1 MQTIYSGEHSI
12 VFGDKH
18 SWEDWG
24 LVPSSL
30 PIISMPEVNENI
42 IEVPGMNGVLD
53 LSDVPLGFPTYK
65 MREGSLEFKIAHD
78 VTGLSWAESY
88 AMIASYLHGRTRR
101 CILTDDR
108 SYFYTGRF
116 KISDLKSDKMCNT
129 ITIDYVLNPFKEM
142 IWTTCE
148 DWQWDPFDFIY
159 GEITQ
164 SDFKNIPISSS
175 TVNPI
180 RWTQNQI
187 GAKPV
192 CPTITVNSD
201 NGDGMTFRYFNSIQ
215 GETFKEFHLD
225 DGENVN
231 PQIEFA
237 CPDPDEITAISV
249 IGSGFISIDF
259 RPGRL

>member
-30 PIISMPEVNENI
+30 PIIAMPEVNENI
-42 IEVPGMNGVLD
+42 IEIPGMNGVLD

-78 VTGLSWAESY
+78 VTGLDWTETYS
-88 AMIASYLHGRTRR
+88 MIAAYLHGRKRT

-108 SYFYTGRF
+108 SYYYTGRF

-148 DWQWDPFDFIY
+148 DWQWNPFDFIY

-164 SDFKNIPISSS
+164 SDFKDIPILSSS
-175 TVNPI
+175 TNVI
-180 RWTQNQI
+180 RWTQNQV
-187 GAKPV
+187 GSKPV
-192 CPTITVNSD
+192 SPTITITSD
-201 NGDGMTFRYFNSIQ
+201 GGTGMTFKWFNSIQ
-215 GETFKEFHLD
+215 GETWKTLQLP
-225 DGENVN
+225 DGITNN
-231 PQIEFA
+231 PQIEFV
-237 CPDPDEITAISV
+237 CPDSDNVTAISV
-249 IGSGFISIDF
+249 IGSGTMSVDF

>member
-1 MQTIYSGEHSI
+1 MQTVYNGEHSI
-12 VFGDKH
+12 VFGSKH

-30 PIISMPEVNENI
+30 PIVNMPEVNENI
-42 IEVPGMNGVLD
+42 IEIPGMNGVLD
-53 LSDVPLGFPTYK
+53 LSDIPLGFPTYK
-65 MREGSLEFKIAHD
+65 QRSGSWEFKIAHD
-78 VTGLSWAESY
+78 VTGLSWADTYS
-88 AMIASYLHGRTRR
+88 MISAYLHGRKRT

-116 KISDLKSDKMCNT
+116 KISSLKSDKMCNT
-129 ITIDYVLNPFKEM
+129 ITIDYDLSPFKEM

-164 SDFKNIPISSS
+164 SDFKDIPVSSGS
-175 TVNPI
+175 VNLI

-187 GAKPV
+187 GARPV
-192 CPTITVNSD
+192 VPTITVNSD
-201 NGDGMTFRYFNSIQ
+201 GGEGMEFRYYNTVQ
-215 GETFKEFHLD
+215 GESWKTFQLE
-225 DGENVN
+225 DGETYD
-231 PQIEFA
+231 PLIEFA
-237 CPDPDEITAISV
+237 CPDPEDATGIS
-249 IGSGFISIDF
+249 ILGSGTISIDF